1 MFVARSTISGTR
13 HSCYDR
19 APCLRSGSTRTASA
33 RGITGG
39 RTGTVTVMQRAGG
52 GLNVN
57 PHFHTLV
64 LDGVF
69 RQAAGRLEL
78 HSTPGPSEAEVAEIL
93 TLIHDRIQRLL
104 QRRGLAPED
113 DATGPVDRLG
123 EESPLLA
130 GLVSASARGE
140 AGRTGHDVAG
150 AAAGAPGG
158 VRSARKRVGV

>member
-39 RTGTVTVMQRAGG
+39 RTGTVSVIQRAGG

-69 RQAAGRLEL
+69 RQATDRLEF
-78 HSTPGPSEAEVAEIL
+78 HPAFGPSDAEVAAVLGVI
-93 TLIHDRIQRLL
+93 RQRCS
-104 QRRGLAPED
+104 GCWC
-113 DATGPVDRLG
+113 G
-123 EESPLLA
+123 
-130 GLVSASARGE
+130 
-140 AGRTGHDVAG
+140 G
-150 AAAGAPGG
+150 A
-158 VRSARKRVGV
+158 